1 MSERKG
7 HGIKGRVLT
16 WLSSGDD
23 FDLDVAPQ
31 LLALPARQ
39 AINSLFSALCSNE
52 ERTKWRAVRAFGLL
66 VARLTGEDDIEFC
79 RVIMRRLMWSLND
92 ESGGIGWGAPEAMAE
107 IIAQSDLLAEEYGHI
122 LVSYMRQDGN
132 FLEHEL
138 LQQGLLWGIGR
149 VAEVR
154 PALLH
159 SLKAEIYLLPY
170 LEASDSVV
178 RGRAVRAAG
187 LLGIESGP

>member
-1 MSERKG
+1 MSARKA

-23 FDLDVAPQ
+23 FDLGVVPR

-52 ERTKWRAVRAFGLL
+52 ERIKWRAVRAFGLL
-66 VARLTGEDDIEFC
+66 VARLAGDDLEFC

-107 IIAQSDLLAEEYGHI
+107 IIAQSDLLAAEYGHI

-138 LQQGLLWGIGR
+138 LQHGLLWGIGR

-154 PALLH
+154 PDLLH
-159 SLKAEIYLLPY
+159 ALKTEIYLLPY
-170 LEASDSVV
+170 LEANDPVV

-187 LLGIESGP
+187 LLIISL